1 MKSIDVSVRQLIGS
15 FPVSVNVNEEVVTEA
30 LLAAS
35 VNTGAVVSAI
45 VTETDAGDPVA
56 MVVRELPY
64 SSSTLKEL
72 DARNELVP
80 DDPGETEEV
89 AAIVH
94 FVVVD

>member
-35 VNTGAVVSAI
+35 VKTGAVVSAI

-56 MVVRELPY
+56 MVVREFPY
-64 SSSTLKEL
+64 RSSTLNEF

-80 DDPGETEEV
+80 DDPGETDEV